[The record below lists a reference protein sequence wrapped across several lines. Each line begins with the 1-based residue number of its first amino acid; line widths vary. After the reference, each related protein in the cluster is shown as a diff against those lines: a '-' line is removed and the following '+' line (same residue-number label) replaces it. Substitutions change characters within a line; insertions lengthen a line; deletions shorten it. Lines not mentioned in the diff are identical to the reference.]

1 MRLAALLFGS
11 FCIAYRASAL
21 LSGRMGQDP
30 IIINPC
36 VHATGKSSLY
46 HSYRCPI
53 PVVVCALTLGVT
65 SG

>member
-21 LSGRMGQDP
+21 LSGPMGQDA

-36 VHATGKSSLY
+36 VYATGKSSLY

-53 PVVVCALTLGVT
+53 PDSGLCADIGRYY
-65 SG
+65 G